1 MPACSKQINPKGIEI
16 TFEEETHKYSSIIDG
31 KEILYTSGTTFV
43 HNFFPKFDPTGE
55 ITKRC
60 ALREGLTVEAIK
72 AKWKEKANKSAK
84 FGTKIHETMEDVL
97 RGDMLRNKPNDDKE
111 KNTMSSAIKLA
122 KKILSRAE
130 IIGIEKIVFD
140 SDIKIAGTIDLL
152 IRAKKDGK
160 IWILDHKTNERID
173 TFNKWNSFALKPIEN
188 IPNTNYFQYT
198 LQLNLYENILK
209 RVGYVDDGEIIDKA
223 LFHIT
228 ESGNKTYPVT
238 SAQKEIELMI
248 QHHLSGV

>member
-1 MPACSKQINPKGIEI
+1 VA
-16 TFEEETHKYSSIIDG
+16 
-31 KEILYTSGTTFV
+31 EILGLHPAIYLSELMNINDKAIRKDKVNDSSFILDRDYVSKRTTLSV
-43 HNFFPKFDPTGE
+43 DE
-55 ITKRC
+55 Q
-60 ALREGLTVEAIK
+60 LDVESNLIK
-72 AKWKEKANKSAK
+72 L
-84 FGTKIHETMEDVL
+84 GIVD
-97 RGDMLRNKPNDDKE
+97 KPNDDKE

-160 IWILDHKTNERID
+160 IWILDHKTNEKID
-173 TFNKWNSFALKPIEN
+173 TFNKWNTFALKPIEN

-209 RVGYVDDGEIIDKA
+209 RVGYVDNGETIDKA

-238 SAQKEIELMI
+238 GAQKEIELMI